1 MLTARSPTLR
11 DASLLA
17 LAAAAV
23 ATGSASAGAPK
34 ESAPK
39 DEKTVG
45 TALKASLKYADGSK
59 NKVPAWTNIRVT
71 IVRDGATVVTDQPLP
86 PEASTSYTSP
96 PKITAIDLDDD
107 AEPEVLID
115 IFTAG
120 AEPERHTVLLRKDG
134 ATYQAA
140 VAKWGTRGYRL
151 SDVAGGD
158 SPEFLS
164 ADSRVPG
171 LYDSEAR
178 GPLRVLG
185 YDGGEVRD
193 ISRKARGELLRD
205 AKRHRR
211 ALASARRND
220 QDARPELA
228 AYALDLV
235 RIGRISQAQSEIRA
249 SARRKELRG
258 SAKSFARK
266 LDRAMVRWGYAKRKT
281 LAGGL

>member
-1 MLTARSPTLR
+1 MLTARSPILR
-11 DASLLA
+11 DALLLA
-17 LAAAAV
+17 FAAAAV

-71 IVRDGATVVTDQPLP
+71 IVRDGETLAADQPLP
-86 PEASTSYTSP
+86 PEASTSYTAP
-96 PKITAIDLDDD
+96 PKITAIDLNDD

-120 AEPERHTVLLRKDG
+120 ADPERHTVLLRKEG
-134 ATYQAA
+134 PAYQAA
-140 VAKWGTRGYRL
+140 VAKWGTHGYRL
-151 SDVAGGD
+151 SDVTGGD

-178 GPLRVLG
+178 GPLRVLR

-193 ISRKARGELLRD
+193 VSRKARGELLRD

-211 ALASARRND
+211 ALASARRSD

-235 RIGRISQAQSEIRA
+235 RVGRISQAQSEIRT

-266 LDRAMVRWGYAKRKT
+266 LDRVMVRWGYAKRKT